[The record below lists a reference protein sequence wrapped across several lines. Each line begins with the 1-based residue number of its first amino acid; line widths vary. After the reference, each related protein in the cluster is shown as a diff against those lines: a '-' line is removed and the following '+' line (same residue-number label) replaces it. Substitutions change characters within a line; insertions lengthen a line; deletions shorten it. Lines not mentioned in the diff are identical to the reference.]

1 MSLAFARSI
10 SPDTPI
16 LLAAVLSGRRRP
28 KQLPWGHVWL
38 KIADRLAAGMPPEAA
53 ALPEGG
59 DGRMVAELLAREEF
73 QALVAAA
80 EEQLAEPPESH
91 RRRLV
96 ILARQ
101 AIERALALD
110 DAGAALFVL
119 EEEARQRDPCVTLA
133 DSVLRSRKRALAS
146 AAMPAA
152 PPADAAT
159 RPGRYRYDPLR
170 RMMHRGTA
178 RLRQDVVAEEA
189 LRHVALQAVAPAPE
203 AGAPT
208 GAAATQAAAE
218 RALALKREAATG
230 AVPPPPDPPVVMLRH
245 GLCLRN
251 GVLEPF
257 EPTPAAPASQPAGR
271 ARRSTSVA

>member
-1 MSLAFARSI
+1 MFRYIHAMSLAFARHMSA
-10 SPDTPI
+10 DAPI

-28 KQLPWGHVWL
+28 RRLPWGHVWL

-53 ALPEGG
+53 GLPEGR
-59 DGRMVAELLAREEF
+59 DGRVVAELLAREEF

-80 EEQLAEPPESH
+80 EEQLEEPPESH

-146 AAMPAA
+146 AAMPA
-152 PPADAAT
+152 PPPDAAA

-170 RMMHRGTA
+170 RMMHRSSA

-189 LRHVALQAVAPAPE
+189 LRHVALQAVAPC
-203 AGAPT
+203 
-208 GAAATQAAAE
+208 
-218 RALALKREAATG
+218 R
-230 AVPPPPDPPVVMLRH
+230 RH
-245 GLCLRN
+245 R
-251 GVLEPF
+251 
-257 EPTPAAPASQPAGR
+257 PAGR
-271 ARRSTSVA
+271 QRA

>member
-1 MSLAFARSI
+1 
-10 SPDTPI
+10 
-16 LLAAVLSGRRRP
+16 
-28 KQLPWGHVWL
+28 
-38 KIADRLAAGMPPEAA
+38 MPPEAA
-53 ALPEGG
+53 WPEGG

-80 EEQLAEPPESH
+80 EEQLAEPPERH

-110 DAGAALFVL
+110 DPGAALFVL

-152 PPADAAT
+152 PPPDAAA

-208 GAAATQAAAE
+208 GAAATKAAAE
-218 RALALKREAATG
+218 RALALKREATTG
-230 AVPPPPDPPVVMLRH
+230 AVPPP
-245 GLCLRN
+245 
-251 GVLEPF
+251 
-257 EPTPAAPASQPAGR
+257 
-271 ARRSTSVA
+271 RRSTGRHAPPRPVPAQRRARAVRPHPGRPGQPAPPGARAVARGSVA